1 MDKIS
6 IRLNER
12 AMSVEAGTTLQKVR
26 QDFKPDA
33 DVVIL
38 NGFPFAGDA
47 ELKDG
52 DEVVLIRR
60 GKRPGRDELQALM
73 VARHGPG
80 LFEKVKSAR
89 VGIAGCG
96 GLGSTLAV
104 ILARTG
110 IGSLLLVDYDVVE
123 PSNLNRQQFFI
134 DQIGELKVKALA
146 ENLRRINPFV
156 EIETCELKL
165 DRANIPDVFRKC
177 HVIAECFD
185 NPHTKREMAVAVMKY
200 LPEIPLVTVSG
211 IAGFWSANLIKTRRV
226 FQNVYLVGDTET
238 AAQPGR
244 GLLAPRVTVA
254 AGHQA
259 NIILRILLGEGS
271 SQEEGGD
278 ENSREWQD

>member
-1 MDKIS
+1 MERIS

-12 AMSVEAGTTLQKVR
+12 SVLVDAGTTLQKVR
-26 QDFKPDA
+26 RDFKSDA

-38 NGFPFAGDA
+38 NGFPCAGDA
-47 ELKDG
+47 VLKGG

-60 GKRPGRDELQALM
+60 GERPGRDELQALM
-73 VARHGPG
+73 MARHGPG
-80 LFEKVKSAR
+80 LFEKIKCAR

-110 IGSLLLVDYDVVE
+110 IGSLLLVDYDIVE

-134 DQIGELKVKALA
+134 DQIGELKVMALA

-156 EIETCELKL
+156 DIETCELKL
-165 DRANIPDVFRKC
+165 NRSNIPDVFRKC

-185 NPHTKREMAVAVMKY
+185 DPHAKREMTLTVRKY
-200 LPEIPLVTVSG
+200 LSEIPLVTVSG
-211 IAGFWSANLIKTRRV
+211 IAGYRPANLIHTRRV
-226 FQNVYLVGDTET
+226 FRNVYLVGDTET
-238 AAQPGR
+238 AAEPGR

-259 NIILRILLGEGS
+259 NIILRLLLGEGN
-271 SQEEGGD
+271 SQEEVCD
-278 ENSREWQD
+278 ENTRER